1 MSDTTTELDQ
11 IKSQAL
17 ALGRRL
23 GLLLATAKLP
33 DEQKEAWV
41 ALIPSM
47 TPQQMADLAEA
58 LESLVPDAE
67 EQGFAKLADQLQS
80 GEARFTARVAT
91 ATANA
96 KTALDAVESEL

>member
-1 MSDTTTELDQ
+1 MSDHASELDD
-11 IKSQAL
+11 IKGQAL

-23 GLLLATAKLP
+23 GLLLATAQLP

-58 LESLVPDAE
+58 LEGLVPDAE
-67 EQGFAKLADQLQS
+67 EQGFAELANQLKA
-80 GEARFTARVAT
+80 GETRFAARVAT
-91 ATANA
+91 ATADA